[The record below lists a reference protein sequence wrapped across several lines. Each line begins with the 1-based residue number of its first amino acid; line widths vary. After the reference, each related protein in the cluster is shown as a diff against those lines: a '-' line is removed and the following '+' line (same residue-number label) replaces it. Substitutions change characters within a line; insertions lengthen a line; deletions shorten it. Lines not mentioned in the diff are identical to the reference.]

1 MKFEIVRG
9 SKIGN
14 AKERYFI
21 KERSFDCNP
30 SVNVDINIAMAYLNL
45 GVDSEDMCVKCLW
58 GFSPRESWKEANL
71 FVPSAIEGELR
82 LVGEYEAGLMWRI
95 DKNKMW
101 ESYVWEN
108 EKILKYRLGVIK
120 EMIDSYISDMTD
132 YIAPENETAMMR
144 VDRNDIWWN
153 YKQIEGEATSF
164 DWMVQDTGSTLAT
177 YKRLFIPNPFSSD
190 EENEA
195 KKSAQQ
201 QEEDAESARRQRNYE
216 KLQGFRDQLDTSIR
230 EKISDSVDEIRKIY
244 ENKVIPFE
252 NTDDSYK
259 SKMSAYYSEWSSMGD
274 KFSDAGNAIR
284 DFLAGIGD
292 SLVDTVKGLLT
303 LVVDLGILY
312 VDVRWKSIVPIQVP
326 EVLDQEVEKIKQKY
340 EPLLKDPVNT
350 IGGIGQSICDTAD
363 EKGVAYSSGYIVTEV
378 VTALLA
384 DKGLDKI
391 KNVAKTGKTADN
403 VADIAEGAA
412 KGAGNAAEDAGKA
425 GKGLEE
431 AAKGAESA
439 AEDAGKVVESGLNSN
454 LLDELVNSG
463 VKYNPEDIVAITKTA
478 DGKLVWLENGT
489 DTAGLNHIITEHADD
504 FLNKGITQEQI
515 PDYVMNALEN
525 GKIVGYQ
532 GRGTGRPI
540 YEFTYNGE
548 IHKVAITVG
557 NNGFIV
563 GANPK

>member
-1 MKFEIVRG
+1 
-9 SKIGN
+9 
-14 AKERYFI
+14 
-21 KERSFDCNP
+21 
-30 SVNVDINIAMAYLNL
+30 
-45 GVDSEDMCVKCLW
+45 
-58 GFSPRESWKEANL
+58 
-71 FVPSAIEGELR
+71 
-82 LVGEYEAGLMWRI
+82 
-95 DKNKMW
+95 
-101 ESYVWEN
+101 
-108 EKILKYRLGVIK
+108 
-120 EMIDSYISDMTD
+120 
-132 YIAPENETAMMR
+132 
-144 VDRNDIWWN
+144 
-153 YKQIEGEATSF
+153 
-164 DWMVQDTGSTLAT
+164 
-177 YKRLFIPNPFSSD
+177 
-190 EENEA
+190 
-195 KKSAQQ
+195 
-201 QEEDAESARRQRNYE
+201 
-216 KLQGFRDQLDTSIR
+216 
-230 EKISDSVDEIRKIY
+230 
-244 ENKVIPFE
+244 
-252 NTDDSYK
+252 
-259 SKMSAYYSEWSSMGD
+259 MGD

-340 EPLLKDPVNT
+340 EPLFKDPVNT

-412 KGAGNAAEDAGKA
+412 KGAGNAAEDAGK
-425 GKGLEE
+425 
-431 AAKGAESA
+431 
-439 AEDAGKVVESGLNSN
+439 VVESGLNSN
-454 LLDELVNSG
+454 LLDELANSG

>member
-1 MKFEIVRG
+1 M
-9 SKIGN
+9 
-14 AKERYFI
+14 
-21 KERSFDCNP
+21 
-30 SVNVDINIAMAYLNL
+30 
-45 GVDSEDMCVKCLW
+45 
-58 GFSPRESWKEANL
+58 
-71 FVPSAIEGELR
+71 
-82 LVGEYEAGLMWRI
+82 
-95 DKNKMW
+95 
-101 ESYVWEN
+101 
-108 EKILKYRLGVIK
+108 
-120 EMIDSYISDMTD
+120 
-132 YIAPENETAMMR
+132 
-144 VDRNDIWWN
+144 
-153 YKQIEGEATSF
+153 
-164 DWMVQDTGSTLAT
+164 
-177 YKRLFIPNPFSSD
+177 
-190 EENEA
+190 
-195 KKSAQQ
+195 
-201 QEEDAESARRQRNYE
+201 
-216 KLQGFRDQLDTSIR
+216 
-230 EKISDSVDEIRKIY
+230 DEIKKIY

-259 SKMSAYYSEWSSMGD
+259 SKMSAYYSEWSSIGD

-292 SLVDTVKGLLT
+292 SLVDTVKGFLT

-378 VTALLA
+378 VTALFA

-454 LLDELVNSG
+454 LLDELANSG

-540 YEFTYNGE
+540 YEFIYNGE